1 MTISV
6 PKTMKK
12 FEIESTKSFVPNLE
26 KAERVGEV
34 LSIQS
39 YNPIY
44 NIFFQD
50 LDDTNYN
57 DYSFKQNDYIVD
69 HNHVS
74 KDPLQKNT
82 KHSSCTM
89 FIKSAPLID
98 PIHYLIGKYS
108 SEPKD
113 KWLNLPQYNS
123 TEDSC
128 MKKILSPNNTCY
140 IDTFF
145 NFLSSQVLQ
154 KHKIQHGIIFY
165 GSFLGIQK
173 RFHFNAYDDIEYL
186 QESDFFLGNNKILY
200 EVDES
205 CNHALQ
211 DGAIENKNTQSRR
224 PRLNISANNCI
235 IEVDEVF
242 ESTAPSTISSST
254 LETNIDDFDC
264 TMDIVYEKTA
274 KKKKSISE
282 NSNGSSSSSSQS
294 GNNDS
299 SDDDNSDSDSD
310 SSSINYSTDE
320 DDATSNNSDNEDED
334 EDEDEMDVESTE
346 SNSDDDDSM
355 ESCSSSESDN
365 ENLPLYIYNF
375 PVQMIALERC
385 DGTLDELLE
394 KELLTDNEIIA
405 ALTQVIFTLI
415 TYQKMFSFTHND
427 LHTNN
432 IVFKKTKEKFLFY
445 EFERKQYKVPTYGR
459 IYKIID
465 FGRSIYKFDSHIFC
479 SDSFAPYGDANGQ
492 YNTEPYL
499 NSKKPRLEPNPS
511 FDLSRLGC
519 SMYNFF
525 IDPDEDLPKD
535 MNEVQKLVHFW
546 CLDDNKM
553 NILYKRNGDERYPN
567 FKLYK
572 MIARLVHDKTPQ
584 SQLALPVFQQFET
597 PKVDAKSKLMN
608 IDILPVY
615 WK

>member
-1 MTISV
+1 MTASV
-6 PKTMKK
+6 PKNMKK
-12 FEIESTKSFVPNLE
+12 FEIQSSPSFIPNLE

-44 NIFFQD
+44 NIFLQG
-50 LDDTNYN
+50 LDDSNYN
-57 DYSFKQNDYIVD
+57 DYSFKQNEYIVD
-69 HNHVS
+69 HDHVA
-74 KDPLQKNT
+74 KDPLQINK
-82 KHSSCTM
+82 KHLSCTM

-108 SEPKD
+108 SEPNQ

-123 TEDSC
+123 TEESC
-128 MKKILSPNNTCY
+128 MKKILSPNNTSY
-140 IDTFF
+140 IDNFF
-145 NFLSSQVLQ
+145 NFLSSQVLH
-154 KHKIQHGIIFY
+154 KHKIQHGIDFY

-173 RFHFNAYDDIEYL
+173 KFHFNAYDDIEYL
-186 QESDFFLGNNKILY
+186 QESDFFLENNKILY
-200 EVDES
+200 EIDES
-205 CNHALQ
+205 SSHALH
-211 DGAIENKNTQSRR
+211 DGTIENKNTQSRR
-224 PRLNISANNCI
+224 PKLNISANNCI
-235 IEVDEVF
+235 IVVDEVI
-242 ESTAPSTISSST
+242 ESIGSSSSGN
-254 LETNIDDFDC
+254 LETTLNDNDC
-264 TMDIVYEKTA
+264 TMDLVYEKT
-274 KKKKSISE
+274 KNKKSSTNI
-282 NSNGSSSSSSQS
+282 NQS
-294 GNNDS
+294 DSDGDS
-299 SDDDNSDSDSD
+299 SDDDSSDTNSSDDDSD

-320 DDATSNNSDNEDED
+320 DNDISNNNGD
-334 EDEDEMDVESTE
+334 EDEDEMDVESGSE
-346 SNSDDDDSM
+346 EGDGDDDESM
-355 ESCSSSESDN
+355 ETCSSSSESDN
-365 ENLPLYIYNF
+365 EYLPLYIYNF

-405 ALTQVIFTLI
+405 ALAQVIFTLI

-479 SDSFAPYGDANGQ
+479 SDSFAPSGDANGQ
-492 YNTEPYL
+492 YNTEPYM
-499 NSKKPRLEPNPS
+499 NTKKPRLEPNPS
-511 FDLSRLGC
+511 FDLCRLGC
-519 SMYNFF
+519 SLYNFF
-525 IDPDEDLPKD
+525 IDPDEGLPKD

-584 SQLALPVFQQFET
+584 SQLALPVFQQFEM
-597 PKVDAKSKLMN
+597 PKMGKISKLMN
-608 IDILPVY
+608 IDVLPVY

>member
-12 FEIESTKSFVPNLE
+12 FEIQSSPSFIPNLE

-44 NIFFQD
+44 NIFFQG
-50 LDDTNYN
+50 LDDSNYN
-57 DYSFKQNDYIVD
+57 DYSFKQNEYIVD
-69 HNHVS
+69 HDHVA
-74 KDPLQKNT
+74 KDPLQINK

-108 SEPKD
+108 SELNQ

-123 TEDSC
+123 TEESC
-128 MKKILSPNNTCY
+128 MKKILSHNNTSY
-140 IDTFF
+140 IDNFF
-145 NFLSSQVLQ
+145 NFLSSQVLH
-154 KHKIQHGIIFY
+154 KHKIQHGINFY

-173 RFHFNAYDDIEYL
+173 KFHFNAYDDIEYL
-186 QESDFFLGNNKILY
+186 QESDFFLENNKILY

-205 CNHALQ
+205 SSQSLQ
-211 DGAIENKNTQSRR
+211 EGVFDSKNTQSQR
-224 PRLNISANNCI
+224 PKLNISANNCI
-235 IEVDEVF
+235 IAVDEVI
-242 ESTAPSTISSST
+242 ESTGPSSSST
-254 LETNIDDFDC
+254 VKTILNDNDC
-264 TMDIVYEKTA
+264 TMDLVYEKTNN
-274 KKKKSISE
+274 KKSSN
-282 NSNGSSSSSSQS
+282 NSNSNSNQS
-294 GNNDS
+294 ESGDDS
-299 SDDDNSDSDSD
+299 SDDDSD

-320 DDATSNNSDNEDED
+320 DNENSNSEEENEDDNEDD
-334 EDEDEMDVESTE
+334 ENGMDVESG
-346 SNSDDDDSM
+346 SDSDEGDESM
-355 ESCSSSESDN
+355 ETCSSSESEN
-365 ENLPLYIYNF
+365 EYLPLYIYNF

-405 ALTQVIFTLI
+405 ALAQVIFTLI

-445 EFERKQYKVPTYGR
+445 KFERKQYKLPTYGR

-465 FGRSIYKFDSHIFC
+465 FGRSIYKFNSHIFC
-479 SDSFAPYGDANGQ
+479 SDSFAPSGDANGQ

-511 FDLSRLGC
+511 FDLCRLGC
-519 SMYNFF
+519 SLYNFF
-525 IDPDEDLPKD
+525 IDPDEELPKD

-584 SQLALPVFQQFET
+584 SQLALPVFQQFEM
-597 PKVDAKSKLMN
+597 PKLGGISKLMN

>member
-1 MTISV
+1 MTASV
-6 PKTMKK
+6 PKNMKK
-12 FEIESTKSFVPNLE
+12 FEIQSSPSFIPNLE

-44 NIFFQD
+44 NIFLQG
-50 LDDTNYN
+50 LDDSNYN
-57 DYSFKQNDYIVD
+57 DYSFKQNEYIVD
-69 HNHVS
+69 HDHVA
-74 KDPLQKNT
+74 KDPLQINK
-82 KHSSCTM
+82 KHLSCTM

-108 SEPKD
+108 SEPNQ

-123 TEDSC
+123 TEESC
-128 MKKILSPNNTCY
+128 MKKILSPNNTSY
-140 IDTFF
+140 IDNFF
-145 NFLSSQVLQ
+145 NFLSSQVLH
-154 KHKIQHGIIFY
+154 KHKIQHGIDFY

-173 RFHFNAYDDIEYL
+173 KFHFNAYDDIEYL
-186 QESDFFLGNNKILY
+186 QESDFFLENNKILY
-200 EVDES
+200 EIDES
-205 CNHALQ
+205 SSHALH
-211 DGAIENKNTQSRR
+211 DGTIENKNTQSRR
-224 PRLNISANNCI
+224 PKLNISANNCI
-235 IEVDEVF
+235 IVVDEVI
-242 ESTAPSTISSST
+242 ESIGSSSSGN
-254 LETNIDDFDC
+254 LETTLNDNDC
-264 TMDIVYEKTA
+264 TMDLVYEKT
-274 KKKKSISE
+274 KNKKSSTNI
-282 NSNGSSSSSSQS
+282 NQS
-294 GNNDS
+294 DSDGDS
-299 SDDDNSDSDSD
+299 SDDDSSDTNSSDDDSD

-320 DDATSNNSDNEDED
+320 DNDISNNNGD
-334 EDEDEMDVESTE
+334 EDEDEMDVESGSE
-346 SNSDDDDSM
+346 EGDGDDDESM
-355 ESCSSSESDN
+355 ETCSSSSESDN
-365 ENLPLYIYNF
+365 EYLPLYIYNF

-405 ALTQVIFTLI
+405 ALAQVIFTLI

-445 EFERKQYKVPTYGR
+445 EFERKQYKVPSYGR

-479 SDSFAPYGDANGQ
+479 SDSFAPSGDANGQ
-492 YNTEPYL
+492 YNTEPYM
-499 NSKKPRLEPNPS
+499 NTKKPRLEPNPS
-511 FDLSRLGC
+511 FDLCRLGC
-519 SMYNFF
+519 SLYNFF
-525 IDPDEDLPKD
+525 IDPDEGLPKD

-584 SQLALPVFQQFET
+584 SQLALPVFQQFEM
-597 PKVDAKSKLMN
+597 PKMGKISKLMN

>member
-1 MTISV
+1 MTVSV
-6 PKTMKK
+6 PKNMKK
-12 FEIESTKSFVPNLE
+12 FEIQSSPSFIPNLE

-44 NIFFQD
+44 NIFFQG
-50 LDDTNYN
+50 LDDSNYN
-57 DYSFKQNDYIVD
+57 DYSFKQNEYIVD
-69 HNHVS
+69 HDHVA
-74 KDPLQKNT
+74 KDPLQINK

-108 SEPKD
+108 SELNQ

-123 TEDSC
+123 TEESC
-128 MKKILSPNNTCY
+128 MNKILSHNNTSY
-140 IDTFF
+140 IDNFF
-145 NFLSSQVLQ
+145 NFLSSQVLH
-154 KHKIQHGIIFY
+154 KHKIQHGINFY

-173 RFHFNAYDDIEYL
+173 KFHFNAYDDIEYL
-186 QESDFFLGNNKILY
+186 QESDFFLENNKILY

-205 CNHALQ
+205 SSQSLQ
-211 DGAIENKNTQSRR
+211 EGVFDSKNTQSQR
-224 PRLNISANNCI
+224 PKLNISANNCI
-235 IEVDEVF
+235 IAVDEVI
-242 ESTAPSTISSST
+242 ESTGPSSSST
-254 LETNIDDFDC
+254 VKTILNDNDC
-264 TMDIVYEKTA
+264 TMDLVYEKTNN
-274 KKKKSISE
+274 KKSSN
-282 NSNGSSSSSSQS
+282 NSNSNSNQS
-294 GNNDS
+294 ESGDDS
-299 SDDDNSDSDSD
+299 SDDDSD

-320 DDATSNNSDNEDED
+320 DNENSNSEEENEDDNEDD
-334 EDEDEMDVESTE
+334 ENGMDVESG
-346 SNSDDDDSM
+346 SDSDEGDESM
-355 ESCSSSESDN
+355 ETCSSSESEN
-365 ENLPLYIYNF
+365 EYLPLYIYNF

-405 ALTQVIFTLI
+405 ALAQVIFTLI

-445 EFERKQYKVPTYGR
+445 KFERKQYKLPTYGR

-465 FGRSIYKFDSHIFC
+465 FGRSIYKFNSHIFC
-479 SDSFAPYGDANGQ
+479 SDSFAPSGDANGQ

-511 FDLSRLGC
+511 FDLCRLGC
-519 SMYNFF
+519 SLYNFF
-525 IDPDEDLPKD
+525 IDPDEELPKD

-584 SQLALPVFQQFET
+584 SQLALPVFQQFEM
-597 PKVDAKSKLMN
+597 PKLGGISKLMN

>member
-1 MTISV
+1 MTTSV
-6 PKTMKK
+6 PKNMKK
-12 FEIESTKSFVPNLE
+12 FEIQSSPSFIPNLE

-44 NIFFQD
+44 NIFFQG
-50 LDDTNYN
+50 LDDSNYN
-57 DYSFKQNDYIVD
+57 DYSFKQNEYIVD
-69 HNHVS
+69 HDHIA
-74 KDPLQKNT
+74 KDPLQINKN
-82 KHSSCTM
+82 HSSCTM

-108 SEPKD
+108 SEPNQ

-123 TEDSC
+123 TEESC
-128 MKKILSPNNTCY
+128 MKKILSPNNTSY
-140 IDTFF
+140 IDNFF
-145 NFLSSQVLQ
+145 NFLSSQVLH
-154 KHKIQHGIIFY
+154 KHKIQHGINFY

-173 RFHFNAYDDIEYL
+173 KFHFNAYDDIEYL
-186 QESDFFLGNNKILY
+186 QESDFFLQNNKVLY

-205 CNHALQ
+205 SSHALQ
-211 DGAIENKNTQSRR
+211 DGTIENKNTQSRR
-224 PRLNISANNCI
+224 PKLNISANNCI
-235 IEVDEVF
+235 FEINEVIESLE
-242 ESTAPSTISSST
+242 PSKSST
-254 LETNIDDFDC
+254 METKIDNNGNC
-264 TMDIVYEKTA
+264 TMNLVYEKTV
-274 KKKKSISE
+274 KNKKSNTE
-282 NSNGSSSSSSQS
+282 NSHNTDDSACASDD
-294 GNNDS
+294 DS
-299 SDDDNSDSDSD
+299 SDDDSD
-310 SSSINYSTDE
+310 SSSINYSTDG
-320 DDATSNNSDNEDED
+320 DNANSNNSDEDD
-334 EDEDEMDVESTE
+334 EKDDDDEMDVDSGSEE
-346 SNSDDDDSM
+346 GDDDDESM
-355 ESCSSSESDN
+355 ETCSSSSSSESDN
-365 ENLPLYIYNF
+365 EYLPLYIYNF

-405 ALTQVIFTLI
+405 ALAQVIFTLI

-445 EFERKQYKVPTYGR
+445 EFEKKQYKVPTYGR

-479 SDSFAPYGDANGQ
+479 SDSFAPSGDANGQ

-499 NSKKPRLEPNPS
+499 NTKKPRLEPNPS
-511 FDLSRLGC
+511 FDLCRLGC
-519 SMYNFF
+519 SLYNFF
-525 IDPDEDLPKD
+525 IDPDEGLPKD

-584 SQLALPVFQQFET
+584 SQLALPVFQQFEM
-597 PKVDAKSKLMN
+597 PKLGKISKLMN
-608 IDILPVY
+608 IDVLPVY

>member
-1 MTISV
+1 MTASV
-6 PKTMKK
+6 PKNMKK
-12 FEIESTKSFVPNLE
+12 FEIQSSPSFIPNLE

-44 NIFFQD
+44 NIFLQG
-50 LDDTNYN
+50 LDDSNYN
-57 DYSFKQNDYIVD
+57 DYSFKQNEYIVD
-69 HNHVS
+69 HDHVA
-74 KDPLQKNT
+74 KDPLQINK
-82 KHSSCTM
+82 KHLSCTM

-108 SEPKD
+108 SEPNQ

-123 TEDSC
+123 TEESC
-128 MKKILSPNNTCY
+128 MKKILSPNNTSY
-140 IDTFF
+140 IDNFF
-145 NFLSSQVLQ
+145 NFLSSQVLH
-154 KHKIQHGIIFY
+154 KHKIQHGIDFY

-173 RFHFNAYDDIEYL
+173 KFHFNAYDDIEYL
-186 QESDFFLGNNKILY
+186 QESDFFLENNKILY
-200 EVDES
+200 EIDES
-205 CNHALQ
+205 SSHALH
-211 DGAIENKNTQSRR
+211 DGTIENKNTQSRR
-224 PRLNISANNCI
+224 PKLNISANNCI
-235 IEVDEVF
+235 IVVDEVI
-242 ESTAPSTISSST
+242 ESIGSSSSGN
-254 LETNIDDFDC
+254 LETTLNDNDC
-264 TMDIVYEKTA
+264 TMDLVYEKT
-274 KKKKSISE
+274 KNKKSSTNI
-282 NSNGSSSSSSQS
+282 NQS
-294 GNNDS
+294 DSDGDS
-299 SDDDNSDSDSD
+299 SDDDSSDTNSSDDDSD

-320 DDATSNNSDNEDED
+320 DNDISNNNGD
-334 EDEDEMDVESTE
+334 EDEDEMDVESGSE
-346 SNSDDDDSM
+346 EGDGDDDESM
-355 ESCSSSESDN
+355 ETCSSSSESDN
-365 ENLPLYIYNF
+365 EYLPLYIYNF

-405 ALTQVIFTLI
+405 ALAQVIFTLI

-479 SDSFAPYGDANGQ
+479 SDSFAPSGDANGQ
-492 YNTEPYL
+492 YNTEPYM
-499 NSKKPRLEPNPS
+499 NTKKPRLEPNPS
-511 FDLSRLGC
+511 FDLCRLGC
-519 SMYNFF
+519 SLYNFF
-525 IDPDEDLPKD
+525 IDPDEGLPKD

-584 SQLALPVFQQFET
+584 SQLALPVFQQFEM
-597 PKVDAKSKLMN
+597 PKMGKISKLMN

>member
-34 LSIQS
+34 LSTQS

-44 NIFFQD
+44 NIFFQN

-57 DYSFKQNDYIVD
+57 DYSFKQNEYIVD

-128 MKKILSPNNTCY
+128 MKKILSSNNTCY

-154 KHKIQHGIIFY
+154 KHKIQHGINFY

-173 RFHFNAYDDIEYL
+173 KFHFNAYDDIEYL
-186 QESDFFLGNNKILY
+186 QESDFFLGNNKLLY

-211 DGAIENKNTQSRR
+211 DSVIENKNTQSRR

-242 ESTAPSTISSST
+242 ESTAPSISSST
-254 LETNIDDFDC
+254 LETKIDNNGDC

-282 NSNGSSSSSSQS
+282 NSNGSNSQS
-294 GNNDS
+294 GNDDS
-299 SDDDNSDSDSD
+299 SDDDDSD
-310 SSSINYSTDE
+310 SSSINYSTD
-320 DDATSNNSDNEDED
+320 
-334 EDEDEMDVESTE
+334 
-346 SNSDDDDSM
+346 
-355 ESCSSSESDN
+355 
-365 ENLPLYIYNF
+365 
-375 PVQMIALERC
+375 
-385 DGTLDELLE
+385 
-394 KELLTDNEIIA
+394 
-405 ALTQVIFTLI
+405 
-415 TYQKMFSFTHND
+415 
-427 LHTNN
+427 
-432 IVFKKTKEKFLFY
+432 
-445 EFERKQYKVPTYGR
+445 
-459 IYKIID
+459 
-465 FGRSIYKFDSHIFC
+465 
-479 SDSFAPYGDANGQ
+479 
-492 YNTEPYL
+492 
-499 NSKKPRLEPNPS
+499 
-511 FDLSRLGC
+511 
-519 SMYNFF
+519 
-525 IDPDEDLPKD
+525 
-535 MNEVQKLVHFW
+535 
-546 CLDDNKM
+546 
-553 NILYKRNGDERYPN
+553 
-567 FKLYK
+567 
-572 MIARLVHDKTPQ
+572 
-584 SQLALPVFQQFET
+584 
-597 PKVDAKSKLMN
+597 
-608 IDILPVY
+608 
-615 WK
+615 

>member
-1 MTISV
+1 MTVSV
-6 PKTMKK
+6 PKNMKK
-12 FEIESTKSFVPNLE
+12 FEIQSSPSFIPNLE

-44 NIFFQD
+44 NIFFQG
-50 LDDTNYN
+50 LDDSNYN
-57 DYSFKQNDYIVD
+57 DYSFKQNEYIVD
-69 HNHVS
+69 HDHVA
-74 KDPLQKNT
+74 KDPLQINK

-108 SEPKD
+108 SELNQ

-123 TEDSC
+123 TEESC
-128 MKKILSPNNTCY
+128 MNKILSHNNTSY
-140 IDTFF
+140 IDNFF
-145 NFLSSQVLQ
+145 NFLSSQVLH
-154 KHKIQHGIIFY
+154 KHKIQHGINFY

-173 RFHFNAYDDIEYL
+173 KFHFNAYDDIEYL
-186 QESDFFLGNNKILY
+186 QESDFFLENNKILY

-205 CNHALQ
+205 SSQSLQ
-211 DGAIENKNTQSRR
+211 EGVFDSKNTQSQR
-224 PRLNISANNCI
+224 PKLNISANNCI
-235 IEVDEVF
+235 IAVDEVI
-242 ESTAPSTISSST
+242 ESTGPSSSST
-254 LETNIDDFDC
+254 VKTILNDNDC
-264 TMDIVYEKTA
+264 TMDLVYEKTNN
-274 KKKKSISE
+274 KKSSN
-282 NSNGSSSSSSQS
+282 NSNSNSNQS
-294 GNNDS
+294 ESGDDS
-299 SDDDNSDSDSD
+299 SDDDSD

-320 DDATSNNSDNEDED
+320 DNENSNSEEENEDDNEDD
-334 EDEDEMDVESTE
+334 ENGMDVESG
-346 SNSDDDDSM
+346 SDSDEGDESM
-355 ESCSSSESDN
+355 ETCSSSESEN
-365 ENLPLYIYNF
+365 EYLPLYIYNF

-405 ALTQVIFTLI
+405 ALAQVIFTLI

-445 EFERKQYKVPTYGR
+445 EFERKHYKLPTYGR

-465 FGRSIYKFDSHIFC
+465 FGRSIYKFNSHIFC
-479 SDSFAPYGDANGQ
+479 SDSFAPSGDANGQ

-511 FDLSRLGC
+511 FDLCRLGC
-519 SMYNFF
+519 SLYNFF
-525 IDPDEDLPKD
+525 IDPDEELPKD

-584 SQLALPVFQQFET
+584 SQLALPVFQQFEM
-597 PKVDAKSKLMN
+597 PKLGGISKLMN